1 MKITAMYLVQILL
14 PLYDNQHTAFPR
26 AHFDKVRAELTEHF
40 GGVTAFLRSP
50 AVGLWKEDGEQV
62 TRDDVVMFQ
71 VTIESI
77 DREWWSQYRRN
88 LENRFQQDE
97 VLVVATEIEKL

>member
-1 MKITAMYLVQILL
+1 MYLVQILL
-14 PLYDNQHTAFPR
+14 PLYNNHHKAFPR
-26 AHFDKVRAELTEHF
+26 AHFDKVRTELTEHF

-77 DREWWSQYRRN
+77 DREWWAQYRRN

-97 VLVVATEIEKL
+97 VLVVATKIEKL

>member
-1 MKITAMYLVQILL
+1 MYLVQILL
-14 PLYDNQHTAFPR
+14 PLYDNQHQAFPR
-26 AHFDKVRAELTEHF
+26 AHFDKVRTELTEHF

-50 AVGLWKEDGEQV
+50 AVGLWKEDDEKV

-77 DREWWSQYRRN
+77 DREWWSPYRHN